1 MNMYKYVTTVVKA
14 GMLVSVLAAGTAM
27 ANGNS
32 QFRFLEGKVATGP
45 NRFAD
50 QPLRDYGVFL
60 GIPAGTLGF
69 REVGVYNPDGSE
81 PFPLTVETDDSAI
94 LSSFVDPN
102 FLAFLGLT
110 MDDIDPDFINVPLQ
124 NVKTVVDG
132 DGVTRGQLP
141 GIFDSVPMEKSIAA
155 PNGPITWGDWKKARG
170 FGAVRCE
177 NDGSAFINLRFR
189 HMIPNRLYTVWGGI
203 FHGDQGL
210 IEEPLG
216 GAPSAFVTDM
226 RGNAKF
232 ERVLNFCPMEF
243 NAEANAQ
250 LGFLMI
256 LLHTDHMA
264 YGGVFA
270 PESAGLIGGTV
281 SNIHMEFHF
290 IGEDVSPQ

>member
-1 MNMYKYVTTVVKA
+1 MNLRKSLNK
-14 GMLVSVLAAGTAM
+14 AAGTAALFTLLM
-27 ANGNS
+27 TGTAIADGSN
-32 QFRFLEGKVATGP
+32 QFRFLKGEVATGP
-45 NRFAD
+45 NRIAD

-69 REVGVYNPDGSE
+69 REIGVYNPDG
-81 PFPLTVETDDSAI
+81 PDPIPLTIETEDSAI

-110 MDDIDPDFINVPLQ
+110 MDDIDGSLINVPLQ
-124 NVKTVVDG
+124 EVKTVVDG
-132 DGVTRGQLP
+132 DGVTRGHLP
-141 GIFDSVPMEKSIAA
+141 GIFDSVAMEKSVAA
-155 PNGPITWGDWKKARG
+155 PNDAITWGDWKKARG
-170 FGAVRCE
+170 FGGVRCDS
-177 NDGSAFINLRFR
+177 DGTSYITLRFR
-189 HMIPNRLYTVWGGI
+189 QMIPNRLYTVWGGI
-203 FHGDQGL
+203 FHRERGL

-226 RGNAKF
+226 DGNATF
-232 ERVLNFCPMEF
+232 ERVLNYCPMEF

-250 LGFLMI
+250 LGFLMV

-270 PESAGLIGGTV
+270 PESAGMVGGTV

-290 IGEDVSPQ
+290 IGEDVSPE